1 MTVRKVATASAFA
14 IIAATQVATAEDKPN
29 LGDLTLGD
37 PFFYTSDQ
45 DITADD
51 GQAAMLGTGRPGR
64 THSGI
69 PHLPA
74 YIGYMNTNYTY
85 RFVTIAEQVLTMIGE
100 GKHGLWRVHES
111 GTIREYLRPGATG
124 LPEGADVMAPENQDV
139 LAQSYAAFIP
149 EAGWDGYRY
158 PDQKVDAEGRLTF
171 VDLPITHPKYGTR
184 YADHDPIDLPSF
196 YCTMSENDFPY
207 AWQAMRFAFAQPAAG
222 QIGPLG
228 KRAGLDI
235 RENYTS
241 VLRLTHFPD
250 ARSWVN
256 VGQAGEDALHV
267 NWLPVDTTK
276 TSAEYYLVERPF
288 FNKPYLFVMAVF
300 DNADN
305 DDLRYVR
312 PQGPYWDALGSRAE
326 GLKTEVSVAPRFHL
340 ETGDVGKAVGLPL
353 YGVHHPN
360 RNAFKA
366 GGACPLKGGDW
377 GRYPDPSGGSG
388 WPTQYEEVTPLCD
401 AVLVDIKFYANLDA
415 GDWNDPQKYLAN
427 AGTGSKTVTYKVAP
441 GEYGTFTDPYN
452 VARGAVN
459 PQAASVP
466 PELTVTYASVQ
477 PPVKYTV
484 PPPDPDDQRVAVM
497 LPTPS
502 TSCRPIPG

>member
-1 MTVRKVATASAFA
+1 MIISKLATVSAFA
-14 IIAATQVATAEDKPN
+14 IIAAAQTAIADEQTN

-45 DITADD
+45 AIKGDD
-51 GQAAMLGTGRPGR
+51 GQAVLLGVGRPDR

-74 YIGYMNTNYTY
+74 YIGYMSTNYTY
-85 RFVTIAEQVLTMIGE
+85 RFVTIAEQVFTMIGE

-124 LPEGADVMAPENQDV
+124 LPEGADVMAPKNLE
-139 LAQSYAAFIP
+139 LLTESYASFIP

-158 PDQKVDAEGRLTF
+158 PDQKVDADGRLAY
-171 VDLPITHPKYGTR
+171 VDLPITHPKYGSR
-184 YADHDPIDLPSF
+184 YANHDPIDLPSF

-207 AWQAMRFAFAQPAAG
+207 AQQAMEFAFAQPAAN
-222 QIGPLG
+222 QVGPLG

-235 RENYTS
+235 RENYTR
-241 VLRLTHFPD
+241 VLQLTHFPD

-256 VGQAGEDALHV
+256 VGQQGKDALHV
-267 NWLPVDTTK
+267 NWQPVDTSNTQ
-276 TSAEYYLVERPF
+276 AEYYLVERPF

-300 DNADN
+300 DNVDN

-312 PQGPYWDALGSRAE
+312 PDGEYWKSLGSRAE
-326 GLKTEVSVAPRFHL
+326 GLKTEVSMAPRFHL
-340 ETGDVGKAVGLPL
+340 ETGTVGEAVGLPL

-360 RNAFKA
+360 RDSFKG

-377 GRYPDPSGGSG
+377 GRYPETSGGSG

-401 AVLVDIKFYANLDA
+401 AVLVDIKFYTNLDSRE
-415 GDWNDPQKYLAN
+415 WSDPHKYLAN
-427 AGTGSKTVTYKVAP
+427 AGTGSDTVTYTVAP
-441 GEYGTFTDPYN
+441 GDYGTFTDPYN

-459 PQAASVP
+459 PQATSIP
-466 PELTVTYASVQ
+466 SEITVTYPAVE
-477 PPVKYTV
+477 PAVEYTV
-484 PPPDPDDQRVAVM
+484 PPKDGRQLTEMVPA
-497 LPTPS
+497 PS